1 MVSTERRSNW
11 HHSLRTGDTM
21 LEASKEQEAEWTPP
35 APFLIQWY
43 KSCGRG
49 GGWAGAE
56 GRRLLPERVGGRG
69 GSVRRSEPGSVD

>member
-43 KSCGRG
+43 NSCGG
-49 GGWAGAE
+49 GGVAAGGGCCLRGWVEEEEVSVGAS
-56 GRRLLPERVGGRG
+56 RVL
-69 GSVRRSEPGSVD
+69 